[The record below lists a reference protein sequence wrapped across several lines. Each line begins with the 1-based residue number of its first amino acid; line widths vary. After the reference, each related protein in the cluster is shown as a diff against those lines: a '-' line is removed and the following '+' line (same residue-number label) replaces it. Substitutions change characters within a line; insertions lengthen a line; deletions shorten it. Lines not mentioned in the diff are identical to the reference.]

1 MTKKDEILF
10 KDVEIIIPQ
19 HVYSILSEV
28 YNSRD
33 RYYHTNNHI
42 TKMLNDLEV
51 LVESKNLN
59 IKTAT
64 LISIAIL
71 FHDVVLFEEDPVS
84 KSAKI
89 AELLLRDIL
98 PIDDITKVVQFIMA
112 TDYAYIPQNDD
123 ELIIRDLD
131 LLILSSDW
139 NEYSEYA
146 KNIELEYGQNIPHE
160 QYVDGRKRVLE
171 NILQWQKI
179 YETKYFDYLNEK
191 ANANIRR
198 ELIELQLTTK

>member
-1 MTKKDEILF
+1 MTET
-10 KDVEIIIPQ
+10 IIPQ
-19 HVYSILSEV
+19 HVYSILAEV

-42 TKMLNDLEV
+42 AKMLNELEI
-51 LVESKNLN
+51 LNLDT
-59 IKTAT
+59 KTAT

-89 AELLLRDIL
+89 AELLLKDVL
-98 PIDDITKVVQFIMA
+98 SEDDIAKVVQLIMA
-112 TDYAYIPQNDD
+112 TDYAYITQNDD

-139 NEYSEYA
+139 DEYLEYA
-146 KNIELEYGQNIPHE
+146 KNIELEFGQNISRE
-160 QYVDGRKRVLE
+160 QYINGRKRVLE
-171 NILQWQKI
+171 NMLQWQKI
-179 YETKYFDYLNEK
+179 YETEYFDNLNEK
-191 ANANIRR
+191 ARANIRR
-198 ELIELQLTTK
+198 ELTELLIS